1 MAAAWDPGIVG
12 GPYKQSHIRLCDWKD
27 LYRKTEK
34 CLRSG
39 AELLFLP
46 RGKRGLSHWVPS
58 GCDRKL
64 ELQDGILCSWLSDLC
79 GSAAWK
85 TGVRISLPIWT
96 DPGSV
101 EQDSFSKEDPD
112 ISGRQAFEKTEI
124 CDLSCIC
131 DPTSNVCSRYHGPG
145 STIFLQA
152 DLPGR
157 NAGGRYPAGAAE
169 QIHAK
174 CSRLAVHVEKY
185 DPGDHHYLIN
195 YDIPAI
201 L

>member
-1 MAAAWDPGIVG
+1 M
-12 GPYKQSHIRLCDWKD
+12 
-27 LYRKTEK
+27 
-34 CLRSG
+34 
-39 AELLFLP
+39 
-46 RGKRGLSHWVPS
+46 
-58 GCDRKL
+58 
-64 ELQDGILCSWLSDLC
+64 
-79 GSAAWK
+79 K

-131 DPTSNVCSRYHGPG
+131 DPTSHVCSRYHGPG

>member
-1 MAAAWDPGIVG
+1 MAATWNPGIVG
-12 GPYKQSHIRLCDWKD
+12 GPYKQSHIRLCYWKD

-34 CLRSG
+34 RLCSG

-46 RGKRGLSHWVPS
+46 RSKRGLSHWFPS

-64 ELQDGILCSWLSDLC
+64 ELQDGILCSWISDLC

-85 TGVRISLPIWT
+85 TGVRISLPLWT

-112 ISGRQAFEKTEI
+112 ISGRQASAKTEI

-131 DPTSNVCSRYHGPG
+131 DPTSHVCSRHHGPG

-152 DLPGR
+152 DLLGR

-185 DPGDHHYLIN
+185 DPCDHHYLIN